1 MAGFQRI
8 LLATDFSETA
18 ACATDLALLMARN
31 FNASLDV
38 LHVLET
44 ETPIMMD
51 GVVYLPADY
60 YDNLEKQAAEKLEEV
75 IPRTER
81 DKLSVTLALRKGA
94 PFVEIVRYAR
104 DQKVDLIVLGT
115 HGRGA
120 LAHVIMGNVAERV
133 VRKASCPVLTVKHPN
148 HEFVMP

>member
-18 ACATDLALLMARN
+18 AGATDLALLMART
-31 FNASLDV
+31 FKASLDV
-38 LHVLET
+38 LHVVET
-44 ETPIMMD
+44 GIPIVTD
-51 GVVYLPADY
+51 GVAYLPPNY
-60 YDNLEKQAAEKLEEV
+60 YDDIEKQAAEKLESV
-75 IPRTER
+75 IPRAER

-94 PFVEIVRYAR
+94 PFVEIIHYAR
-104 DQKVDLIVLGT
+104 DQKMELIVLGT

-120 LAHVIMGNVAERV
+120 LAHVIMGSVAERV
-133 VRKASCPVLTVKHPN
+133 VRKSPCPVLTVRHPN

>member
-1 MAGFQRI
+1 MPAFQRI

-18 ACATDLALLMARN
+18 ACATDLALLMART

-44 ETPIMMD
+44 ETPIMTD
-51 GVVYLPADY
+51 GVVYLPPNY
-60 YDNLEKQAAEKLEEV
+60 YEELEKQAAENLEAV
-75 IPRTER
+75 IPRAEH
-81 DKLSVTLALRKGA
+81 DNLSVTLAMRKGA

-104 DQKVDLIVLGT
+104 DQKMDLIVQGT

-120 LAHVIMGNVAERV
+120 LSHVIMGSVAERV
-133 VRKASCPVLTVKHPN
+133 VRKAPCPVLTVRHPH